1 MYKRNIEARSR
12 NHCRRGRAISIVY
25 SECVSVA
32 FVIQDAMRM
41 RRITFVIRGLS
52 GSTLFS
58 HIISKRARYSKKKTL
73 KIIKCV
79 YHIFPKY
86 FSL

>member
-12 NHCRRGRAISIVY
+12 NHCRRGQAISTVY

-41 RRITFVIRGLS
+41 RRITLS
-52 GSTLFS
+52 SVACLDLPYFP
-58 HIISKRARYSKKKTL
+58 HII
-73 KIIKCV
+73 
-79 YHIFPKY
+79 
-86 FSL
+86 